1 MEPARVT
8 TDLGTRAVR
17 GVAWL
22 GGGQLL
28 RQGIGFITTIT
39 LTRLLAPEDFGLFA
53 MTYVAVEFAQLVTN
67 FGFGAAIVQRQVSSP
82 AVLSTCFWLNILLA
96 AVVAA
101 VMLAS
106 APALAGYFGRTEL
119 VGLML
124 PLSLNVA
131 ISAAM
136 VVPQALLTMRMQFR
150 QIIMAQTLGS
160 IVAAVVVVTAAVHGL
175 GYWSLALQ
183 PLVGSAVTC
192 LAMMF
197 QGRWWPGRQFAW
209 REVRGMMDFSGFV
222 LLGSLV
228 SFLARSMPTFVIGRV
243 LGSSALALY
252 GLASG
257 ITGTIIYQVS
267 SVIVRVLFPALSS
280 IKDDPPRLRAA
291 WSRATAGIA
300 AVAMPVM
307 AGVAATAEDFV
318 VVVLGAQ
325 WVDAAG
331 PLRFLCVA
339 MAVQSVLTT
348 SGTVLLSLGCAR
360 TGFVLS
366 LIGALGYGLALWLGV
381 QHSLE
386 GAAIG
391 YMVACIALNLLTT
404 VMACR
409 AARVPA
415 LPLLAELAPWAIGA
429 SAAAAGMALVMQW
442 LPGWPPLAR
451 LLAASGAGTVVYV
464 AVIALLARDRAW
476 SLAADIGSR
485 FKR

>member
-1 MEPARVT
+1 MTA
-8 TDLGTRAVR
+8 DLGTRAVR

-82 AVLSTCFWLNILLA
+82 AVLNTCFWLNIMLA

-101 VMLAS
+101 VMLAG
-106 APALAGYFGRTEL
+106 APALAGYFGRHEL
-119 VGLML
+119 SGLML

-136 VVPQALLTMRMQFR
+136 VVPQSLLTMRMQFR
-150 QIIMAQTLGS
+150 QIIMAQTIGS
-160 IVAAVVVVTAAVHGL
+160 VIAAVVVVTAAAQGL

-183 PLVGSAVTC
+183 PMVGSAVTC
-192 LAMMF
+192 LAMMVY
-197 QGRWWPGRQFAW
+197 GRWWPGREMAW
-209 REVRGMMDFSGFV
+209 REVRGLMDFSGFV
-222 LLGSLV
+222 LLGSVV

-267 SVIVRVLFPALSS
+267 SVIVRVLFPMLSS

-291 WSRATAGIA
+291 WSRATAGIS
-300 AVAMPVM
+300 AVAMPLM
-307 AGVAATAEDFV
+307 AGVAATASDFV
-318 VVVLGAQ
+318 FVVLGAQ
-325 WVDAAG
+325 WADAAG
-331 PLRFLCVA
+331 PLRYLCVA
-339 MAVQSVLTT
+339 MAFQSVLTT
-348 SGTVLLSLGCAR
+348 SGTVLLSLGRAR
-360 TGFVLS
+360 TNFVLS
-366 LIGALGYGLALWLGV
+366 LVGGLGYGLALWLGV
-381 QHSLE
+381 QHGLE
-386 GAAIG
+386 GAAFG
-391 YMVACIALNLLTT
+391 YMLACIGLNLLTT
-404 VMACR
+404 LMACR

-415 LPLLAELAPWAIGA
+415 LPLLAELAPWAAG
-429 SAAAAGMALVMQW
+429 AAAAAAAMALVVQW
-442 LPGWPPLAR
+442 LPDWLPLAR
-451 LLAASGAGTVVYV
+451 LVAASGAGALVYL
-464 AVIALLARDRAW
+464 AAIALLARERAR
-476 SLAADIGSR
+476 SLAVDIASR

>member
-1 MEPARVT
+1 MNA
-8 TDLGTRAVR
+8 DLGTRAVR

-28 RQGIGFITTIT
+28 RQGIGFVTTIT

-67 FGFGAAIVQRQVSSP
+67 FGFGAAIVQRQVTSR
-82 AVLSTCFWLNILLA
+82 AVLNTCFWLNILLA
-96 AVVAA
+96 AAVAA
-101 VMLAS
+101 VMLAG
-106 APALAGYFGRTEL
+106 APALAAYFGRHEL
-119 VGLML
+119 AGLML
-124 PLSLNVA
+124 LLSLNVA

-136 VVPQALLTMRMQFR
+136 VVPQSLLTLRMQFR
-150 QIIMAQTLGS
+150 QIIMAQTIGS
-160 IVAAVVVVTAAVHGL
+160 VVAAVVVVTAAAQGL

-183 PLVGSAVTC
+183 PMVGSAVTC
-192 LAMMF
+192 VAMMVY
-197 QGRWWPGRQFAW
+197 GRWRPGGPLAW

-222 LLGSLV
+222 LLGSMV

-267 SVIVRVLFPALSS
+267 SVIVRVLFPTLAS

-300 AVAMPVM
+300 AVSMPVM
-307 AGVAATAEDFV
+307 AGVAATAGDFV

-325 WVDAAG
+325 WADAAA
-331 PLRFLCVA
+331 PLRYLCVA
-339 MAVQSVLTT
+339 MAFQSVLTT
-348 SGTVLLSLGCAR
+348 SGTVLLSLGRAR
-360 TGFVLS
+360 TNFVLAVV
-366 LIGALGYGLALWLGV
+366 GALGYGLALWLGV

-386 GAAIG
+386 GAAGG
-391 YMVACIALNLLTT
+391 YMVACIGLNLLTT
-404 VMACR
+404 QQACR
-409 AARVPA
+409 AARVPL
-415 LPLLAELAPWAIGA
+415 LPLLAELLPWAMG
-429 SAAAAGMALVMQW
+429 AAAAALCMVLAVQQ
-442 LPGWPPLAR
+442 LPGWTPLPR
-451 LLAASGAGTVVYV
+451 LLAASAVGAVVYL
-464 AVIALLARDRAW
+464 AAITLLARDRAW
-476 SLAADIGSR
+476 ALAVDIASR